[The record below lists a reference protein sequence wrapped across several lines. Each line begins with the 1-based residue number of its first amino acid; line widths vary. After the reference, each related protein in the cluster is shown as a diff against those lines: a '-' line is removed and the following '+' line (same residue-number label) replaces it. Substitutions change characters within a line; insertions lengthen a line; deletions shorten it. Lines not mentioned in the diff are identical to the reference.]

1 MAAWDVS
8 RISSD
13 SDVVPP
19 ADCMDLNC
27 SGSNS
32 GNLISIGR
40 YWGLGITPGGP
51 ESKAL
56 LKRWVDWGNA
66 HRRILH
72 ADLLHLK
79 RPDGSGYDAMM
90 HVDAEPPPLTLSTNS
105 SVHYD
110 VEPVERALLMVFNQ
124 SPRRLN
130 TTLTVPLYFAG
141 LSSATKVTRGF
152 LGPNGH
158 PVDTPDSKV
167 WQLRRDWTVRL
178 PIAVEPSGIAWYIFT
193 GTV

>member
-1 MAAWDVS
+1 
-8 RISSD
+8 
-13 SDVVPP
+13 
-19 ADCMDLNC
+19 
-27 SGSNS
+27 
-32 GNLISIGR
+32 
-40 YWGLGITPGGP
+40 
-51 ESKAL
+51 
-56 LKRWVDWGNA
+56 
-66 HRRILH
+66 
-72 ADLLHLK
+72 
-79 RPDGSGYDAMM
+79 MM
-90 HVDAEPPPLTLSTNS
+90 HVDAEPPLTLSSNS

-141 LSSATKVTRGF
+141 LSSVTKVTRGF

-158 PVDTPDSKV
+158 PVDTSNGEI
-167 WQLRRDWTVRL
+167 WQLRRDWTVQL